1 MPIVT
6 LPSGQEIEFPEG
18 MSQDAMAAAIRNMQ
32 TGGAAPVTTMGSI
45 AQGAFDPLQGGA
57 QALTQMLPT
66 GVVEAVNA
74 ATAAVNR
81 APVIGPITRALG
93 MTPATPEEIQT
104 QTIGRER
111 AYQQSRLAAGETG
124 VDIPRIAG
132 SLIPSTALALAT
144 RNPQSLAGSI
154 GVGGVQGGLLGL
166 AEPVTTGEFAEEK
179 PQQVGTGAAIGAA
192 LGPLGYAVG
201 RAIAPNLP
209 AGVQELAKEGVQM
222 TPGQVMGGIPRSVES
237 ALTSV
242 PVLGPRI
249 AGAMRE
255 SVESFNT
262 AAANR
267 ALEPIGQK
275 IVSGP
280 VGRELIDTV
289 GGIISNKYDDVI
301 LRAAPLAPDQDLG
314 RDLASVLRSN
324 LTPEMTSLLR
334 RELDD
339 KLISQLQSGQITAAQ
354 YQTITSDMRKLAEE
368 YSGSAMAS
376 ERKLGDAFRQARSAL
391 QNWFE
396 RTNPNLAPE
405 LKKAD
410 EAYANFMRVSR
421 AAGSPGA
428 VEGVFTPA
436 QLSSAVRAGDTS
448 VNRGRFARGEALMQD
463 LSDTARSV
471 LPPTVADSG
480 TAIRQA
486 TVAGLT
492 GTGSVFFPGTASA
505 LSIPTLA
512 ALAGLYGAY
521 TPAARQAF
529 QRAMVAPRGA
539 ATQAIGREVAG
550 AGGALGQPLISPLVN
565 PRESLLQ

>member
-18 MSQDAMAAAIRNMQ
+18 MSPDAMASAIRRMQ
-32 TGGAAPVTTMGSI
+32 AGGAEPSTTMGSI
-45 AQGAFDPLQGGA
+45 AQGAFDPIQGGA
-57 QALTQMLPT
+57 QALTQMLPR

-74 ATAAVNR
+74 ATGAVNR

-93 MTPATPEEIQT
+93 MTPATPEDIQQ
-104 QTIGRER
+104 QTVARER
-111 AYQQSRLAAGETG
+111 AYQQSRVAAGDTG
-124 VDIPRIAG
+124 VDLPRMAG
-132 SLIPSTALALAT
+132 SLVPATALALAT

-154 GVGGVQGGLLGL
+154 GVGGLQGGLLGL

-179 PQQVGTGAAIGAA
+179 PQQVGTGAALGAA

-209 AGVQELAKEGVQM
+209 AGVKELAAEGVQM

-242 PVLGPRI
+242 PFLGPRI

-267 ALEPIGQK
+267 ALAPIEEK
-275 IVSGP
+275 IVEGP
-280 VGRELIDTV
+280 VGRDLISFV
-289 GGIISNKYDDVI
+289 NQKIANKYQDIFSRSSDLV
-301 LRAAPLAPDQDLG
+301 PDQELG
-314 RDLASVLRSN
+314 QDIAAVLRRN
-324 LTPEMTSLLR
+324 LLPDLMTSLR
-334 RELDD
+334 REVDD
-339 KLISQLQSGQITAAQ
+339 RIIQPLQAGRLTAEEFKEIISDI
-354 YQTITSDMRKLAEE
+354 RKLSSD
-368 YSGSAMAS
+368 YKGSAVGS
-376 ERKLGDAFRQARSAL
+376 ERKLGDAFKALRTSL

-405 LKKAD
+405 LKAAD
-410 EAYANFMRVSR
+410 QAYANFKRLSQ
-421 AAGSPGA
+421 ASASSGA

-436 QLSSAVRAGDTS
+436 QLSTAVRAGDES
-448 VNRGRFARGEALMQD
+448 LDRARFARGEALMQD
-463 LSDTARSV
+463 LSDRARSV
-471 LPPTVADSG
+471 LPPTIPDSG

-486 TVAGLT
+486 TGALA
-492 GTGSVFFPGTASA
+492 TGSSTMSFPYA
-505 LSIPTLA
+505 TLA